1 MVASQHHRGT
11 VDFMGPYQRRIIDDE
26 LDELFPQLP
35 AVLLDGPKG
44 VGKTSTAEQRCVR
57 VRRLDVE
64 AERQVVAANPAVISG
79 DDRPLLLD
87 EWQRVHATWDAVR
100 RLVDEDPSGGQF
112 ILTGSAP
119 TKESHSGAGRITS
132 MRMRPLTLPE
142 RGVCEPSVSLAALL
156 GGDVDVGGRTDV
168 ALADYVAEMV
178 AGGFPGL
185 RHLEGRALTR
195 QLDSYLE
202 RIASHDLPEAGFALR
217 RPVTVM
223 AWLHAYAAATGTTAS
238 WEKIRTHAQV
248 SADAHP
254 AKTTTQP
261 YIELLTA
268 LRILDPVPAW
278 IPSNNHLGV
287 LTQAPCHHLA
297 DPALA
302 ARLVKRSA
310 TRLLRGEGP
319 SPVQPRDGG
328 FLGGLFESLATLS
341 VRVFAQASDARVHH
355 LRTEK
360 GRREVDLIVE
370 TDDGVIGIEVK
381 LAAAVDDA
389 DVRHLIWLR
398 DKLGDECIDTVVLH
412 TGPEAYRRTDNVAV
426 VPLALLGP

>member
-217 RPVTVM
+217 RPATVM

>member
-1 MVASQHHRGT
+1 MVAPKPRRET
-11 VDFMGPYQRRIIDDE
+11 VNFTGPYQRRIIDDE

-44 VGKTSTAEQRCVR
+44 VGKTSTAEQRCVT

-64 AERQVVAANPAVISG
+64 AERQVVAADPSVISS
-79 DDRPLLLD
+79 DARPLLLD
-87 EWQRVHATWDAVR
+87 EWQRVHPTWDAVR
-100 RLVDEDPSGGQF
+100 RLVDADPSGGQF

-142 RGVCEPSVSLAALL
+142 RGVAEPSVSLAALL
-156 GGDVDVGGRTDV
+156 GRNGDVGGRTEI

-195 QLDSYLE
+195 QLDSYIE
-202 RIASHDLPEAGFALR
+202 RIASHDLPEAGFAVQ
-217 RPVTVM
+217 RPATVM
-223 AWLHAYAAATGTTAS
+223 AWLRAYAAATGTTAS
-238 WEKIRTHAQV
+238 WEKIRTHATV

-278 IPSNNHLGV
+278 IASNNHLGV
-287 LTQAPCHHLA
+287 LTQAPRHHLA

-310 TRLLRGEGP
+310 TRLLRGDAP
-319 SPVQPRDGG
+319 DPLQPRDGG

-355 LRTEK
+355 LRTEM

-370 TDDGVIGIEVK
+370 TDEGVLGVEVK
-381 LAAAVDDA
+381 LAAAVGDS
-389 DVRHLIWLR
+389 DVRHLVWLR
-398 DKLGDECIDTVVLH
+398 DKLGEECIDTLVLH
-412 TGPEAYRRTDNVAV
+412 TGPEAYRRTDGVAV

>member
-217 RPVTVM
+217 RPATVM

-370 TDDGVIGIEVK
+370 TDDGVLGIEVK

-389 DVRHLIWLR
+389 DVRHLIWLC